1 MDKKKFDKIMDEW
14 AAHEM
19 EAAPDLKPSPK
30 VYQKLEEKKK
40 KPRFVLFSWP
50 VRLAAAGIAAAL
62 IVLVIVLQP
71 PKEVGPFVGLRK
83 GTVTEKAG
91 KVETKDK
98 MQVLDEAEMG
108 EQAEE
113 PSKIERTKGTERV
126 EEGKKEERKEKI
138 EHAEQAL
145 EAKDIEKIEKPKE
158 ADKEAF
164 VQSRE
169 AAARPRMEMKPEK
182 KEVKSEV
189 KRSQI
194 SAVAPAAPVQIVA
207 GRIEFQYQ
215 PQGSESIEGLDIQYP
230 QDEILTLSSEDNYRL
245 ILQLPQERYVYVFQ
259 VGADKQ
265 LIRLF
270 PNTEYNPAQNP
281 LQAGKAV
288 IIPSPPNWFY
298 VEKDGGEV
306 QIYMVDSAEPLQDWD
321 EIYAVY
327 SQTEKLTKRKKIATG
342 LLDQIEQDKQKPEE
356 KVSVRVFMFN
366 VRGSH

>member
-19 EAAPDLKPSPK
+19 KAAPDLKPSPK

-62 IVLVIVLQP
+62 IIVVIVLQP

-83 GTVTEKAG
+83 GAVTEKAG
-91 KVETKDK
+91 KVVSTDK
-98 MQVLDEAEMG
+98 MQILDEAEAE

-113 PSKIERTKGTERV
+113 PSKIERTKGIERV

-138 EHAEQAL
+138 ELAEQAL
-145 EAKDIEKIEKPKE
+145 QAKDVERVEKPKE

-182 KEVKSEV
+182 KDVKS
-189 KRSQI
+189 KAKKSQI
-194 SAVAPAAPVQIVA
+194 AAVAPAAPATIVA

-215 PQGSESIEGLDIQYP
+215 PHGSESIEGLDIQHS
-230 QDEILTLSSEDNYRL
+230 QDEILTLSSMDNYRL

-270 PNTEYNPAQNP
+270 PNSEYSPTQNP
-281 LQAGKAV
+281 LQAGKTV
-288 IIPSPPNWFY
+288 IIPLPPNWFY
-298 VEKDGGEV
+298 VGKDGGEV
-306 QIYMVDSAEPLQDWD
+306 QVYMVDSAEPLQDWD
-321 EIYAVY
+321 EIYALY
-327 SQTEKLTKRKKIATG
+327 SQTEKRAKRKQIATG
-342 LLDQIEQDKQKPEE
+342 LLDQIEQDKKKLEE
-356 KVSVRVFMFN
+356 EVSVRVFKFN